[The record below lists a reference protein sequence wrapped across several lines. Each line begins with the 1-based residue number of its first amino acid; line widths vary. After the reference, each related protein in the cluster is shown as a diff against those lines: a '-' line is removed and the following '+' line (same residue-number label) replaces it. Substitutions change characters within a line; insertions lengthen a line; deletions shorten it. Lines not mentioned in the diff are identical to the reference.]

1 MPKTHNILSMNSFLV
16 RYSILFVL
24 FVGLCSWGEKAHRKI
39 NSSCVEFFPKELNQ
53 LKVWAPILG
62 DHGSDADFRKKDDKT
77 EFAKHFIDIDN
88 YDDFNRKHRI
98 EEDFETAYLKY
109 GIEKIKKE
117 GTLPWATDSTY
128 NALVQDFK
136 SGNWDQ
142 AVLTAADLG
151 HYVGDGFMP
160 LHITANYDGQLSA
173 QTRIHRRYE
182 ETMIDRNINEI
193 QFKPFTCTKINGVK
207 SCIFSYVYAN
217 HSSVSLLLKADSRA
231 YSEAGNQYNSRY
243 YERLWMESGLFTI
256 RLLEESSKT
265 IGRINLHRLARSGEA
280 ENPRRSWKLKGNNYS
295 ILGLFDRLIITT
307 GFSRLSTFFSG
318 SGF

>member
-1 MPKTHNILSMNSFLV
+1 MNSFLV

-77 EFAKHFIDIDN
+77 EFVKHFIDIDN

-117 GTLPWATDSTY
+117 GTLPWTTDSTY

-136 SGNWDQ
+136 SGDWGQ

-173 QTRIHRRYE
+173 QTGIHRRYE
-182 ETMIDRNINEI
+182 ETMIDRHIDDI
-193 QFKPFTCTKINGVK
+193 QFKSSISFKVENVQ
-207 SCIFSYVYAN
+207 SAIFKYLYAN
-217 HSSVSLLLKADSRA
+217 HTYVNSLLVANSYA
-231 YSEAGNQYNSRY
+231 YKQAENRYNDIYFES
-243 YERLWMESGLFTI
+243 LWEKSNLFTI
-256 RLLEESSKT
+256 QLLEESSKT
-265 IGRINLHRLARSGEA
+265 LAGLIYTAWLEA
-280 ENPRRSWKLKGNNYS
+280 GKPKIPAGLGN
-295 ILGLFDRLIITT
+295 
-307 GFSRLSTFFSG
+307 
-318 SGF
+318 